1 MRSVKP
7 STKATITSLILAIA
21 SYCSDVFLDRTIL
34 AAFFLSLAVFTISV
48 SWICEVIERG
58 RE

>member
-7 STKATITSLILAIA
+7 STKAISTSFILLIAA
-21 SYCSDVFLDRTIL
+21 FCSDVFLDRTVL
-34 AAFFLSLAVFTISV
+34 AGFFMSLAVFTGAV

-58 RE
+58 QE